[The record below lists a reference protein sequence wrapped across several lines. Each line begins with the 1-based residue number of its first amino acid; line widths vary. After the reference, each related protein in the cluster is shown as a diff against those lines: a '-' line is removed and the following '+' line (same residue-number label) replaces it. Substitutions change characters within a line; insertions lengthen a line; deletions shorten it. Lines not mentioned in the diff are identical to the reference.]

1 MALPRSLF
9 NVAGSL
15 PFLVWPV
22 FNFLTS
28 ETMRSAF
35 VNDYTLLAVG
45 RSIPIH
51 GCPLIMGIVNVT
63 PDSFSDGGRY
73 VALDQAVSHAVT
85 LVEEGAD
92 ILDLGA
98 ESTRPGA
105 TPVGEQEEMDRLL
118 PVLHEVVKRTTVP
131 ISVDTMKSRV
141 ARAALDA
148 GASIINDVSAMRFDP
163 QMAQVVAESGAA
175 VVLMHM
181 QGTPLTMQLAPMYD
195 NVVLDVQKFFDERIE
210 AATEAGIV
218 KSQIVL
224 DPGFG
229 FGKLQMHNLE
239 LLDRLSVFGEM
250 GCPILVGLS
259 RKAFLG
265 KILDRQVQDREWGTA
280 AAVALAVDRG
290 AAIVRVHNVARMKEV
305 VKVAA
310 AIRSAPHT
318 VKQDNH
324 A

>member
-1 MALPRSLF
+1 M
-9 NVAGSL
+9 
-15 PFLVWPV
+15 
-22 FNFLTS
+22 
-28 ETMRSAF
+28 
-35 VNDYTLLAVG
+35 NDYTLLAVG
-45 RSIPIH
+45 RPIPIH

-73 VALDQAVSHAVT
+73 VALDRAVSHAVT

-181 QGTPLTMQLAPMYD
+181 QGTPLTMQLDPRYD
-195 NVVLDVQKFFDERIE
+195 NVVSEVRKFFDERIE
-210 AATEAGIV
+210 AAERAGIV
-218 KSQIVL
+218 KSHIVL

-229 FGKLQMHNLE
+229 FGKLQVHNLE
-239 LLDRLSVFGEM
+239 LLNQLSEFSEIGY
-250 GCPILVGLS
+250 PLLVGLS

-310 AIRSAPHT
+310 AVRSAPHT
-318 VKQDNH
+318 VKQENH